1 MESFLELLMRWLH
14 IFLAIAMVGG
24 AAGGA
29 YLGQPIV
36 APLARSVVF
45 SGIIAIALSGVYNM
59 TKLMKGAPQGWH
71 MWFGIKFLLA
81 LHVFAMIFLLTKTDA
96 TPEKRRR
103 WQLSA
108 LIGTAAVV
116 AAGAY
121 LRHLRGA

>member
-1 MESFLELLMRWLH
+1 MEIFLPLLMRWLH
-14 IFLAIAMVGG
+14 IFTGIAMVGG
-24 AAGGA
+24 AVGGA
-29 YLGQPIV
+29 YLGQPVV
-36 APLARSVVF
+36 APIARNAVF
-45 SGIIAIALSGVYNM
+45 SGIVAIFISGFYNM
-59 TKLMKGAPQGWH
+59 TQLMGSAPKGWH

-96 TPEKRRR
+96 TAEKRKR

-121 LRHLRGA
+121 LRSLRGV